1 MYFLSPD
8 DAKKL
13 REENLSD
20 KMNVEIKRQ
29 ILKHLEELMRKNPF
43 GQTFVTAGQLIE
55 DGKKENDGQMPR
67 FQVTKLRFHLLLN
80 CIFYEDCITLGSGIK

>member
-1 MYFLSPD
+1 
-8 DAKKL
+8 
-13 REENLSD
+13 
-20 KMNVEIKRQ
+20 MNVEIKRQ